1 MGALWQDVK
10 FGLRMLRKNPG
21 FTATAVATL
30 ALAIGANTA
39 VFSIL
44 DPLLLRKLP
53 VQNPEQL
60 MLVHAAGSLAS
71 ENILEFS
78 AYDIYSK
85 SRVFSGVM
93 AYNLMGGFD
102 VVRNGARSSAD
113 GEFVTGT
120 YFPVL
125 GARPILGHLLAPS
138 DDEGPYGTPV
148 IVLSFD
154 YWRRAFNTD
163 EKVIGQTLSIQ
174 DLPYTIIGVT
184 PPDFSGIE
192 PDQPPDFYLP
202 IHAFPLLR
210 SHSAFRDHRVS
221 VADMWVKIIGRL
233 KPGMGVDQAVAEL
246 QTPFEEAKRASTVP
260 AIEIQ
265 QAMARL
271 VLTPVVRGLSDT
283 RGRYLLPGRIALM
296 AVGLILLIACVN
308 VANLQLA
315 RGMARRKEITVRLAL
330 GSGRV
335 RLIRQLLVESALLAL
350 AGTAFAL
357 LAALW
362 ANRLLTASLTTAN
375 YPVLIKAGLDGR
387 VLWFTAGIATLTTV
401 LSGLMPT
408 LLSTRADLA
417 QELKVQSSA
426 SSQSQSKSRAARAMI
441 IAQVAFCVTLLAA
454 AALLMHSLV
463 NLETLDV
470 GFDRDRVL
478 AVSFDVG
485 GIPITTEQIRG
496 FYSQLFER
504 AKNLPGV
511 QSAALAS
518 FPPVSGFVRGV
529 NFAVEGRRRE
539 PLETSHALFNS
550 VTPGYFETMGIPLL
564 AGRDFTDHDAPGPG
578 SAAIINRAMARHYF
592 GGESPLGKRFR
603 FVEGNRP
610 PMEIIGVVAD
620 SKYNDLREQAPDF
633 FYLPSTRGEDRYLK
647 FLVLRAQKNASSL
660 SGPVAQLVRSLNSSI
675 SILHME
681 TLREQVDESL
691 HQDRLIA
698 ALCGVFSG
706 LALGLTCVGLFG
718 LLSFS
723 VARRI
728 SEIGVRMALGARPR
742 DVFRLV
748 IGNGMQL
755 VLAGLIV
762 GAAGAAAATSLLKG
776 ILFHVKRADPIA
788 LGGVAVLLAFAALLA
803 CYLPARR
810 AARIDPLRALRNE

>member
-1 MGALWQDVK
+1 MRALWQDVK
-10 FGLRMLRKNPG
+10 FGLRMLGKNLG

-53 VQNPEQL
+53 VRNPDQL
-60 MLVHAAGSLAS
+60 VLVHAAGSLAS
-71 ENILEFS
+71 ENISEFS

-85 SRVFSGVM
+85 SPVFSGVM

-125 GARPILGHLLAPS
+125 GVRPILGRLFAPS
-138 DDEGPYGTPV
+138 DDEGPNGGPV
-148 IVLSFD
+148 IVLNFD
-154 YWRRAFNTD
+154 YWKRAFNAD

-174 DLPYTIIGVT
+174 DLPYTIIGVA
-184 PPDFSGIE
+184 PPGFFGIE
-192 PDQPPDFYLP
+192 LDYSPDFYLP
-202 IHAFPLLR
+202 IHAFPLIR
-210 SHSAFRDHRVS
+210 RHSAFHDQRAS
-221 VADMWVKIIGRL
+221 VANMWVKIIGRL
-233 KPGMGVDQAVAEL
+233 KPGMGADQAIAEL
-246 QTPFEEAKRASTVP
+246 QTLFEEAKRASTVP

-265 QAMARL
+265 QVMARIM
-271 VLTPVVRGLSDT
+271 LTPVAHGLSDT
-283 RGRYLLPGRIALM
+283 RERYSLPGRIALV

-315 RGMARRKEITVRLAL
+315 RGMVRRREIAVRLAL
-330 GSGRV
+330 GSGRA
-335 RLIRQLLVESALLAL
+335 RLMRQLLVESALLAL

-357 LAALW
+357 VAAAW
-362 ANRLLTASLTTAN
+362 AKPFLTTSLSTAN

-401 LSGLMPT
+401 LSGLIPA
-408 LLSTRADLA
+408 LLSTRADLG

-426 SSQSQSKSRAARAMI
+426 SSQSQSKSRAARAMV
-441 IAQVAFCVTLLAA
+441 IAQVAFCVTVLAA
-454 AALLMHSLV
+454 TGLLMHSLI

-478 AVSFDVG
+478 VVSFDVG
-485 GIPITTEQIRG
+485 GIPISTEQIHS
-496 FYSQLFER
+496 FYNQLFER

-529 NFAVEGRRRE
+529 NVAVEGRQPE
-539 PLETSHALFNS
+539 PFETSHALFNS
-550 VTPGYFETMGIPLL
+550 VTPGYFQTMGIQVL
-564 AGRDFTDHDAPGPG
+564 AGRDFTDHDAPAG
-578 SAAIINRAMARHYF
+578 SAAIINCTMARHYF
-592 GGESPLGKRFR
+592 GDETPLGKRIR

-610 PMEIIGVVAD
+610 SMEIIGVAAD
-620 SKYNDLREQAPDF
+620 SKYNNLREQASDF
-633 FYLPSTRGEDRYLK
+633 FYVPSTRGEDRYLK
-647 FLVLRAQKNASSL
+647 FLVLRAHKNASGL
-660 SGPVAQLVRSLNSSI
+660 AGPARQLVRSLNSSI

-681 TLREQVDESL
+681 TMREQVDESL
-691 HQDRLIA
+691 HQDRFIA
-698 ALCGVFSG
+698 VLCGVFSS
-706 LALGLTCVGLFG
+706 LALVLTCVGLFG

-723 VARRI
+723 VARRTN
-728 SEIGVRMALGARPR
+728 EIGVRMALGAQPG

-748 IGNGMQL
+748 VGNGMGL
-755 VLAGLIV
+755 VLAGLVI
-762 GAAGAAAATSLLKG
+762 GAAGATAATSVLKG
-776 ILFHVKRADPIA
+776 MLFHVRRADPIA
-788 LGGVAVLLAFAALLA
+788 LGAVAILLMFAAWLA
-803 CYLPARR
+803 CYLPARK
-810 AARIDPLRALRNE
+810 AARTDPLLALRSE

>member
-1 MGALWQDVK
+1 MRALWQDVK

-21 FTATAVATL
+21 FIATAVTTL

-53 VQNPEQL
+53 VRNPHQL
-60 MLVHAAGSLAS
+60 VLVHAAGSLAS
-71 ENILEFS
+71 ENISEFS

-113 GEFVTGT
+113 GEFVTST

-125 GARPILGHLLAPS
+125 GVRPILGRLLVPS
-138 DDEGPYGTPV
+138 DDEGPNGSPV
-148 IVLSFD
+148 TVLNFD
-154 YWRRAFNTD
+154 YWRRAFNAD

-184 PPDFSGIE
+184 PPDFSGVE
-192 PDQPPDFYLP
+192 PDHPSDFYLP
-202 IHAFPLLR
+202 IHAFPLIR
-210 SHSAFRDHRVS
+210 SHSAFHDQRAS
-221 VADMWVKIIGRL
+221 VADMWVNIIGRL
-233 KPGMGVDQAVAEL
+233 KPGMGADQATANL
-246 QTPFEEAKRASTVP
+246 QTSFEEAKRASTVP

-265 QAMARL
+265 QSMARL
-271 VLTPVVRGLSDT
+271 VLTPVARGLSET
-283 RGRYLLPGRIALM
+283 RERYSLPGRIALI

-315 RGMARRKEITVRLAL
+315 RGMARRREIAVRLAL
-330 GSGRV
+330 GSGRA
-335 RLIRQLLVESALLAL
+335 RLMRQLLVESALLAL

-357 LAALW
+357 AAAAW
-362 ANRLLTASLTTAN
+362 ANRLLTTSLSTAN

-387 VLWFTAGIATLTTV
+387 VLWFTAGIATLTTM
-401 LSGLMPT
+401 LSGLMPA
-408 LLSTRADLA
+408 LLSTRADLG

-426 SSQSQSKSRAARAMI
+426 ASQSQSKSRAARAMV

-454 AALLMHSLV
+454 TGLLMHSLI

-485 GIPITTEQIRG
+485 GIPISTDQIRN

-529 NFAVEGRRRE
+529 NVAVEGRQLE
-539 PLETSHALFNS
+539 PVETSHALFNS
-550 VTPGYFETMGIPLL
+550 VTPGYFQTMGIPLL

-578 SAAIINRAMARHYF
+578 SAVIINRTMARHYF
-592 GGESPLGKRFR
+592 GDETPLGKRIR

-610 PMEIIGVVAD
+610 PMEIIGVAAD
-620 SKYNDLREQAPDF
+620 SKYNNLREQASDF
-633 FYLPSTRGEDRYLK
+633 FYVPSTRGEDRYLK
-647 FLVLRAQKNASSL
+647 FLVLHAQKNG
-660 SGPVAQLVRSLNSSI
+660 SGLAGSVRQLARSLNSSI

-723 VARRI
+723 VVRRT
-728 SEIGVRMALGARPR
+728 SEIGVRMALGAQPR

-748 IGNGMQL
+748 VGNGMGL
-755 VLAGLIV
+755 VLAGLLI
-762 GAAGAAAATSLLKG
+762 GAAGAAAATSVLKG
-776 ILFHVKRADPIA
+776 MLFHVRRADPIA
-788 LGGVAVLLAFAALLA
+788 LGAVAILLMFAAWLA
-803 CYLPARR
+803 CYLPARK
-810 AARIDPLRALRNE
+810 AARIDPLLALRSE